1 MHAFLPGKLDRM
13 ISAALI
19 DELNDAVAHGT
30 VGQRA
35 KILHRIT
42 ELFVVASAGYSDEQ
56 IDLFDDV
63 LMRVAATI
71 ELSARAVLAKRLA
84 KEPRAPLKI
93 SRFLASDDAIDVAGP
108 VLEQSHRL
116 DSDTLLA
123 TAQTKS
129 QQHLLAISRRSSLDE
144 ALTEVLVERGDKS
157 VVLST
162 AGNPGARFSDR
173 GYATLTTRSEGDDEL
188 AACVGLRRDI
198 PRPHLLR
205 LLVRASHAVR
215 QKLEAANPSMAPM
228 IEDAVSEAAATVL
241 DQASAGTRDY
251 AAARS
256 RIASLRA
263 AGRLGE
269 NEVAAFARANQ
280 FEETTAA
287 LAALCELPIETVDQA
302 MTQDL
307 PDAVLIMAKALGTSR
322 DNAKAIL
329 RMRAGGRGISPGE
342 LEQCLE
348 TFTRLTPTIAKQI
361 PGQSLARA
369 RRTVQP
375 RGGRGRITRFSPAGL
390 R

>member
-1 MHAFLPGKLDRM
+1 M
-13 ISAALI
+13 
-19 DELNDAVAHGT
+19 E
-30 VGQRA
+30 
-35 KILHRIT
+35 
-42 ELFVVASAGYSDEQ
+42 
-56 IDLFDDV
+56 DLG
-63 LMRVAATI
+63 A
-71 ELSARAVLAKRLA
+71 
-84 KEPRAPLKI
+84 
-93 SRFLASDDAIDVAGP
+93 
-108 VLEQSHRL
+108 
-116 DSDTLLA
+116 
-123 TAQTKS
+123 
-129 QQHLLAISRRSSLDE
+129 LDE
-144 ALTEVLVERGDKS
+144 ALTDVLVERGNKS

-241 DQASAGTRDY
+241 DQASAGARDY

-269 NEVAAFARANQ
+269 NEVTVFARANQ

-307 PDAVLIMAKALGTSR
+307 PDAVLIMAKALGMSR
-322 DNAKAIL
+322 DTAKAIL

-375 RGGRGRITRFSPAGL
+375 RGGRGRVIRCNPADLRKSNPKGTLSMSRNTDSFPYFSTSRSKSRPVASESV
-390 R
+390 RR

>member
-1 MHAFLPGKLDRM
+1 M
-13 ISAALI
+13 
-19 DELNDAVAHGT
+19 E
-30 VGQRA
+30 
-35 KILHRIT
+35 
-42 ELFVVASAGYSDEQ
+42 
-56 IDLFDDV
+56 DLG
-63 LMRVAATI
+63 A
-71 ELSARAVLAKRLA
+71 
-84 KEPRAPLKI
+84 
-93 SRFLASDDAIDVAGP
+93 
-108 VLEQSHRL
+108 
-116 DSDTLLA
+116 
-123 TAQTKS
+123 
-129 QQHLLAISRRSSLDE
+129 LDE
-144 ALTEVLVERGDKS
+144 ALTDVLVERGDKS

-228 IEDAVSEAAATVL
+228 IEDAVSVSEAAATVL
-241 DQASAGTRDY
+241 DQASAGARDY

-269 NEVAAFARANQ
+269 NEVTVFARANQ

-287 LAALCELPIETVDQA
+287 MAALCELPIETVEQA

-307 PDAVLIMAKALGTSR
+307 PDAVLIMAKALGMSR
-322 DNAKAIL
+322 DTAKAIL

-361 PGQSLARA
+361 IKFRDNPSLALGA
-369 RRTVQP
+369 
-375 RGGRGRITRFSPAGL
+375 RFSRAAAAIA
-390 R
+390 

>member
-1 MHAFLPGKLDRM
+1 M

-56 IDLFDDV
+56 IELFDDV

-123 TAQTKS
+123 TARTKS

-144 ALTEVLVERGDKS
+144 ALTDVLVERGDKS
-157 VVLST
+157 VVLSA
-162 AGNPGARFSDR
+162 AGNPGARFSDH
-173 GYATLTTRSEGDDEL
+173 GYAKLTTRSEGDDEL
-188 AACVGLRRDI
+188 ASCVGLRRDI

-228 IEDAVSEAAATVL
+228 IEAAVSEAAATVL
-241 DQASAGTRDY
+241 DQASAGARDY

-287 LAALCELPIETVDQA
+287 MAALCELPIETVDQA

-307 PDAVLIMAKALGTSR
+307 PDAVLIMAKALGMSR
-322 DNAKAIL
+322 DTAKAIL

-361 PGQSLARA
+361 IKFRDNPSLVLGA
-369 RRTVQP
+369 
-375 RGGRGRITRFSPAGL
+375 RFSRAAAAVA
-390 R
+390 